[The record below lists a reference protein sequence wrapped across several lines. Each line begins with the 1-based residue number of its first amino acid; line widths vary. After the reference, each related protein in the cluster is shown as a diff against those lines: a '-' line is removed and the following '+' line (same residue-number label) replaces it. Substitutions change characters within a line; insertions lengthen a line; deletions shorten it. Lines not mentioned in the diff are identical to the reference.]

1 VKKTDWLLIG
11 FSCHLVI
18 VMLWEITAVDVQW
31 SGTKEELQCAPKLAC
46 FLFQGEKGQKKKQ
59 NRAYGA
65 FQNFVLDLLSFGPR
79 NRQSPSSEQN
89 MQNERNYPQSTQNRA
104 QLKSGNWIGHKSE
117 PAKEMGQEAAGPWQS
132 GPILQQRHKQK
143 QVAFTIAVNSPHVH
157 H

>member
-1 VKKTDWLLIG
+1 MCTKI
-11 FSCHLVI
+11 S
-18 VMLWEITAVDVQW
+18 MLFYFEGRKD
-31 SGTKEELQCAPKLAC
+31 
-46 FLFQGEKGQKKKQ
+46 KKKQ

-117 PAKEMGQEAAGPWQS
+117 PAKEMGQEAAAPWQS
-132 GPILQQRHKQK
+132 GSILQQRHKQK
-143 QVAFTIAVNSPHVH
+143 QDAFTIAVNSPHVH